1 LIPRSA
7 VPPGVWPGRLS
18 RRTALAYPVRVTS
31 LPDSRAL
38 RRFAA
43 GLVLGGAVLSAD
55 LAAAQGLPFA
65 GFTALPS
72 FAWPQP
78 GGGDSRWAGSYAR
91 LSTGFEV
98 SSSKRFG
105 SHAGPT
111 VGFEGGRMWQE
122 GRLVYGIVGGFDY
135 LAAIGG
141 GATPG
146 FGGLS
151 LSRDFSGA
159 LQVKVGALLTPDV
172 LLYAKAGASAV
183 HEKLRF
189 GATPFSLPF
198 AREDVAVRPDARVG
212 VEWAVTDRL
221 SVSVESGVAG
231 QRFVECACR
240 GFRLAPRALFPYMS
254 FIR

>member
-1 LIPRSA
+1 MYLIP
-7 VPPGVWPGRLS
+7 
-18 RRTALAYPVRVTS
+18 VTS
-31 LPDSRAL
+31 LPDSRSL

-43 GLVLGGAVLSAD
+43 CLVLGGAVLAPD
-55 LAAAQGLPFA
+55 LAAAQGLPFT
-65 GFTALPS
+65 GFASLPS

-78 GGGDSRWAGSYAR
+78 AAGEDGRWSGSYAR

-105 SHAGPT
+105 STAGPT

-122 GRLVYGIVGGFDY
+122 GRLVYGVVGGFDY

-146 FGGLS
+146 FGGLG
-151 LSRDFSGA
+151 LSRDFAGT
-159 LQVKVGALLTPDV
+159 LQVKVGALVTPDV
-172 LLYAKAGASAV
+172 LLYAKAGATAAR
-183 HEKLRF
+183 ERLQF

-221 SVSVESGVAG
+221 SVSVEAGVGA
-231 QRFVECACR
+231 R
-240 GFRLAPRALFPYMS
+240 GP
-254 FIR
+254 

>member
-1 LIPRSA
+1 LVYLIP
-7 VPPGVWPGRLS
+7 
-18 RRTALAYPVRVTS
+18 VTT
-31 LPDSRAL
+31 LPDSRPL

-43 GLVLGGAVLSAD
+43 CLVLGGAVLSAD
-55 LAAAQGLPFA
+55 LAAAQGLPFT

-78 GGGDSRWAGSYAR
+78 AGGEDGRWVGSYAR

-105 SHAGPT
+105 SSAGPT

-122 GRLVYGIVGGFDY
+122 GRLVYGVVGGVDY
-135 LAAIGG
+135 LAAVGG

-151 LSRDFSGA
+151 YSRDFAGA

-183 HEKLRF
+183 HQKLQV

-221 SVSVESGVAG
+221 SVSVEAGVAG
-231 QRFVECACR
+231 Q
-240 GFRLAPRALFPYMS
+240 AL
-254 FIR
+254 R

>member
-1 LIPRSA
+1 MYLIP
-7 VPPGVWPGRLS
+7 
-18 RRTALAYPVRVTS
+18 VTS
-31 LPDSRAL
+31 LPDSRSL

-43 GLVLGGAVLSAD
+43 CLVLGGAVLAPD
-55 LAAAQGLPFA
+55 LAAAQGLPFT

-78 GGGDSRWAGSYAR
+78 AAGEDGRWAGSYAR
-91 LSTGFEV
+91 LSSGFEV

-122 GRLVYGIVGGFDY
+122 GRLVYGVVGGFDY

-151 LSRDFSGA
+151 YSRDFAGA
-159 LQVKVGALLTPDV
+159 LQVKVGALVTPDV
-172 LLYAKAGASAV
+172 LLYAKAGATAAR
-183 HEKLRF
+183 ERLQF

-221 SVSVESGVAG
+221 SVSVEAGVGA
-231 QRFVECACR
+231 R
-240 GFRLAPRALFPYMS
+240 GP
-254 FIR
+254 